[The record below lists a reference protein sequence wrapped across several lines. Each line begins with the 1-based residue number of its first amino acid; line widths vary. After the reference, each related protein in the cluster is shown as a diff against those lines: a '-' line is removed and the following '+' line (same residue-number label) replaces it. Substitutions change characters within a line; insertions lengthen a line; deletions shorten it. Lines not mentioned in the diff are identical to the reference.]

1 MSWTP
6 LRREPGAAN
15 PANPAN
21 PDDAAEPGREKPGR
35 EGEGSGKSRP
45 GRDGCGCG
53 CGAACAG
60 GCPACAC
67 NRRVLIV
74 GGIERMERKY
84 RQMIE
89 KEGGTLD
96 YHSGNMQ
103 DGVKKLENCL
113 QRADIVLCPVNCN
126 SHGACSMVKR
136 LGKKHNKP
144 VHMMPNFS
152 LHAISSALGTAPA

>member
-1 MSWTP
+1 MAGTAV
-6 LRREPGAAN
+6 RRAS
-15 PANPAN
+15 
-21 PDDAAEPGREKPGR
+21 DDAPASGNAGKA
-35 EGEGSGKSRP
+35 GEGWTEAGRSRP
-45 GRDGCGCG
+45 GRNESGPSRPGRGECGC
-53 CGAACAG
+53 AACPG
-60 GCPACAC
+60 GCPACTC
-67 NRRVLIV
+67 NKRVLIV

-89 KEGGTLD
+89 KEGGILD

-152 LHAISSALGTAPA
+152 LHAISSVLGTAPA